1 VTRRERKSLSRKAES
16 KTAVAYLHTSSA
28 ANVGADKDSEKRQ
41 REAITAFA
49 KRAGYEIVDWFSD
62 AAVSGEDEIG
72 DRSGFSAMLDRIE
85 DNGVRV
91 VLVEDASRFARKVLT
106 QELGIVALLSRGVT
120 VWSARGEINLTETDD
135 EFKIAMRQI
144 AAVFAELEKR
154 RLVKKLKAAR
164 DRKRATGKKVEG
176 RKSHAQ
182 ERPEIVTLAKRL
194 HRANPKTGKRRSLRE
209 ISAELAAAGHLN
221 QNGRPFH
228 PKSVQAMLSR

>member
-1 VTRRERKSLSRKAES
+1 MSRKAKE
-16 KTAVAYLHTSSA
+16 KAAVAYLRTSSV

-41 REAITAFA
+41 RDTITAYA

-62 AAVSGEDEIG
+62 ATISGEDEIG
-72 DRSGFSAMLDRIE
+72 DRPGFSAMLDRIE

-91 VLVEDASRFARKVLT
+91 VIVEDASRFARKVLT
-106 QELGIVALLSRGVT
+106 QELGIVALQRRGVT

-221 QNGRPFH
+221 QNGRLFH
-228 PKSVQAMLSR
+228 PKSV

>member
-1 VTRRERKSLSRKAES
+1 MTRRERKSLSRKAES

-49 KRAGYEIVDWFSD
+49 KRVGYEIVDWFSD

-120 VWSARGEINLTETDD
+120 VWSARGEMNLTPRLMTSS
-135 EFKIAMRQI
+135 KSLCARS
-144 AAVFAELEKR
+144 R
-154 RLVKKLKAAR
+154 RC
-164 DRKRATGKKVEG
+164 
-176 RKSHAQ
+176 S
-182 ERPEIVTLAKRL
+182 P
-194 HRANPKTGKRRSLRE
+194 NWRSGG
-209 ISAELAAAGHLN
+209 S
-221 QNGRPFH
+221 
-228 PKSVQAMLSR
+228 